1 MTVLDT
7 QETKEEDDRSLAG
20 QIARA
25 LASQIVSGA
34 LQPGTR
40 LRQDEIAQAFR
51 ASHVPVR
58 EAFLRLDAQGLVV
71 TEPRRGVR
79 VATLD
84 PADVI
89 EVTEMRAALETLA
102 LQQAMPKLQPSDV
115 ERAREA
121 LEACVGQSDVTI
133 WEAANRRFHDAL
145 TTPCALPRLLAAISD
160 LHRVS
165 ARHLFATWQSL
176 DWQPRSDD
184 EHRALL
190 KAVEQKRTET
200 ACKLLREHILDAG
213 RALAAALE
221 RK

>member
-1 MTVLDT
+1 MNT
-7 QETKEEDDRSLAG
+7 QEPPEEDDRSLAG

-25 LASQIVSGA
+25 LASQIVSGV

-40 LRQDEIAQAFR
+40 LRQDDIAQAFR

-58 EAFLRLDAQGLVV
+58 EAFRRLDAQGLVV

-89 EVTEMRAALETLA
+89 EVTEMRAALEVLA
-102 LQQAMPKLQPSDV
+102 LRHAIPKLQPADIQ
-115 ERAREA
+115 RAREA

-133 WEAANRRFHDAL
+133 WEAANRRFHEAL

-184 EHRALL
+184 EHRALV
-190 KAVEQKRTET
+190 KAIEQKRTEV
-200 ACKLLREHILDAG
+200 ACKLLQEHVLAAG
-213 RALAAALE
+213 RALAAALD

>member
-1 MTVLDT
+1 MSM
-7 QETKEEDDRSLAG
+7 QEPEDEDDDRSLAG
-20 QIARA
+20 QIART
-25 LASQIVSGA
+25 LAGQIVSGT
-34 LQPGTR
+34 LKPGAR

-58 EAFLRLDAQGLVV
+58 EAFRRLDAQGLVV

-84 PADVI
+84 PSDVI
-89 EVTEMRAALETLA
+89 EVTEMRAALEALA
-102 LQQAMPKLQPSDV
+102 LRHAMRKLQPSDI

-121 LEACVGQSDVTI
+121 LQACVGQSDVTV
-133 WEAANRRFHDAL
+133 WEVANRRFHDAL
-145 TTPCALPRLLAAISD
+145 TAPCALPRLLAAISD

-184 EHRALL
+184 EHRAILS
-190 KAVEQKRTET
+190 AVEDKRTER
-200 ACKLLREHILDAG
+200 ACKLLNDHILAAG
-213 RALAAALE
+213 RALAAALDA
-221 RK
+221 K

>member
-1 MTVLDT
+1 MDT
-7 QETKEEDDRSLAG
+7 QAPREEDDRSLAG

-25 LASQIVSGA
+25 LASQIVSGV
-34 LQPGTR
+34 LKPGAR
-40 LRQDEIAQAFR
+40 LRQDDIAQAFR

-58 EAFLRLDAQGLVV
+58 EAFRRLDAQGLVV

-84 PADVI
+84 RADVI
-89 EVTEMRAALETLA
+89 EVTEMRAALESLA
-102 LQQAMPKLQPSDV
+102 LRHAMEKLQPSDI

-121 LEACVGQSDVTI
+121 LEACAGQSDVTV

-145 TTPCALPRLLAAISD
+145 TAPCALPRLLAAISD
-160 LHRVS
+160 LHRAS

-184 EHRALL
+184 EHRAILD
-190 KAVEQKRTET
+190 AVENRRTEL
-200 ACKLLREHILDAG
+200 ACKLLSDHILDAG
-213 RALAAALE
+213 RALAAA
-221 RK
+221 RDAK

>member
-1 MTVLDT
+1 MDT
-7 QETKEEDDRSLAG
+7 QEPKEDGDRSLAG
-20 QIARA
+20 QIART
-25 LASQIVSGA
+25 LASQIVSGV
-34 LQPGTR
+34 LKPGAR
-40 LRQDEIAQAFR
+40 LRQDEVARAFH

-58 EAFLRLDAQGLVV
+58 EAFRRLDAQGLIV

-84 PADVI
+84 PADVV
-89 EVTEMRAALETLA
+89 EVTEMRAALEALA
-102 LQQAMPKLQPSDV
+102 LRHALPKPQPSDI

-121 LEACVGQSDVTI
+121 LEVCAGQSDVTV

-165 ARHLFATWQSL
+165 ARHLFATWQGL

-184 EHRALL
+184 EHRSILSAIEDKHTERACRLL
-190 KAVEQKRTET
+190 SD
-200 ACKLLREHILDAG
+200 HILDAG

-221 RK
+221 AK